1 MILPTPNL
9 NVGFVFAL
17 ALCVSRAWAID
28 VPPPVAAAEKDRIA
42 AIAKATRSAVAI
54 FTPDGNGGGS
64 GVVITTDGYALSN
77 FHVTS
82 PVGDYLKCGMTDG
95 KLYDAVIVSID
106 PTGDV
111 AMIKLLGR
119 TDFVP
124 ADLADS
130 DQVQAG
136 DWCFAVG
143 NPFLLATDFQPSVSF
158 GLVSGVHRYQY
169 PAGSILE
176 YADCIQT
183 DAAINPGNSGGPLFN
198 SRGELIGIVGR
209 GSFEKRGRVNVGV
222 GYAISINQVKNFLGH
237 LNSGAVLDHATL
249 GATVDRDEQ
258 GRVVVSNILENS
270 DAYRRGLR
278 YGDELVAFGG
288 RSIASV
294 NAFKNVLGIFPA
306 GWRVPLS
313 YRRADGERQDTYV
326 RLAPLHSRAELDELL
341 QGPGGPEEIPRDG
354 DPDQKKKGKKDD
366 PQPRLPRNRPDHP
379 DQPKITVPDEAAK
392 MIVPRA
398 GFKNYYFNEL
408 NRERVW
414 KQCVAR
420 GDFSAHSMPWTL
432 EGQLASGGEFKATL
446 GETESHLHLPNS
458 DAEVTDTKDLNE
470 QLDPAGTGLLVAL
483 HIWRRMLV
491 FGSQKFGEVRYLGK
505 APVPGR
511 EGLFDVLVAT
521 HNVTESL
528 MYFEPT
534 TGKLIALEMFPDS
547 GADACE
553 LLFENYRPVNGKHF
567 PHSIVARRGN
577 TVIAEWQVSEVE
589 LP

>member
-1 MILPTPNL
+1 MKILNL
-9 NVGFVFAL
+9 FQLLTLL
-17 ALCVSRAWAID
+17 ALCVSRAFAID
-28 VPPPVAAAEKDRIA
+28 VPPPVVAAEKDRIA
-42 AIAKATRSAVAI
+42 AISKATRSSVAI

-64 GVVITTDGYALSN
+64 GVVITPDGYALSN

-119 TDFVP
+119 TDFVA

-130 DQVQAG
+130 DQVQQG

-198 SRGELIGIVGR
+198 ARGELIGIVGR

-237 LNSGAVLDHATL
+237 LHSGAVLDHATL

-270 DAYRRGLR
+270 DAHRRGLR
-278 YGDELVAFGG
+278 YGDELLAFGG
-288 RSIASV
+288 RSISSV

-313 YRRADGERQDTYV
+313 YRRDGERRDIYV
-326 RLAPLHSRAELDELL
+326 RLASLHTRAELEELL
-341 QGPGGPEEIPRDG
+341 QGPGNPEEIPRQREKD
-354 DPDQKKKGKKDD
+354 DKKKGKKDGD
-366 PQPRLPRNRPDHP
+366 PPRIRPQHP
-379 DQPKITVPDEAAK
+379 ETPKVPVPAEAAK
-392 MIVPRA
+392 MIAPRA

-414 KQCVAR
+414 KQFLAL
-420 GDFSAHSMPWTL
+420 GDFSAHTMPWTL
-432 EGQLASGGEFKATL
+432 RGQLAGGGEFKAGL
-446 GETESHLHLPNS
+446 GESESTLQLPGAN
-458 DAEVTDTKDLNE
+458 AELTASKDLNE

-483 HIWRRMLV
+483 HVWRQFLV
-491 FGSQKFGEVRYLGK
+491 LGPQKFGEVRFQGK

-511 EGLFDVLVAT
+511 EGMFDVLVAT

-528 MYFEPT
+528 LYFDPKS
-534 TGKLIALEMFPDS
+534 GRLISLEMFPDS

-553 LLFENYRPVNGKHF
+553 LLFDDYRPVHGKQF
-567 PHSIVARRGN
+567 PHSVVARRGSE
-577 TVIAEWQVSEVE
+577 VIADLKLSEVE